1 MMFEKKDV
9 SGCEYGNG
17 YRYQVVQHCIDS
29 IGAKSYLE
37 IGCSEN
43 DCFDV
48 IKCDTKVGVDP
59 VRGGT
64 VRSTSD
70 EFFETNTQKFDVVFI
85 DGDHEHKQ
93 VQRDFR
99 NSANFLNEGG
109 VILFHDMLPKN
120 RYAASSPR
128 QKHKDAPAWNGNV
141 WINAFELASNPD
153 WEFFIVQIDHGV
165 GVCYRKNNASVL
177 EYSGRTDWDYFREH
191 WKSLPRIHLPELQ
204 KLI

>member
-1 MMFEKKDV
+1 
-9 SGCEYGNG
+9 
-17 YRYQVVQHCIDS
+17 
-29 IGAKSYLE
+29 
-37 IGCSEN
+37 
-43 DCFDV
+43 
-48 IKCDTKVGVDP
+48 
-59 VRGGT
+59 
-64 VRSTSD
+64 
-70 EFFETNTQKFDVVFI
+70 
-85 DGDHEHKQ
+85 
-93 VQRDFR
+93 
-99 NSANFLNEGG
+99 
-109 VILFHDMLPKN
+109 MLPKN

-191 WKSLPRIHLPELQ
+191 WKNLPRTDLQELQ